1 MPVYR
6 FRTLED
12 ARRAL
17 WLKPGDPRLER
28 ITEWVW
34 ALAAEL
40 MGPHPP
46 PRGLKK
52 FRTLEEANA
61 DRKHWE
67 AERSRSLRKSLP
79 SEPVRPQ
86 V

>member
-1 MPVYR
+1 MPVQR
-6 FRTLED
+6 FRTLEE

-28 ITEWVW
+28 TIKWVW
-34 ALAAEL
+34 ALSAGL
-40 MGPHPP
+40 MGHSPQ

-61 DRKHWE
+61 DRKRWE
-67 AERSRSLRKSLP
+67 TERSRSLGKL
-79 SEPVRPQ
+79 RP
-86 V
+86 

>member
-1 MPVYR
+1 MPIQR

-17 WLKPGDPRLER
+17 WLKPGDPRLVR
-28 ITEWVW
+28 AIRWVW
-34 ALAAEL
+34 ALSTEL
-40 MGPHPP
+40 VGHYPP
-46 PRGLKK
+46 PRGVRK

-67 AERSRSLRKSLP
+67 TERSRSLRKLRES
-79 SEPVRPQ
+79 
-86 V
+86 

>member
-6 FRTLED
+6 YRTLED

-17 WLKPGDPRLER
+17 WLKPGDPRLLR
-28 ITEWVW
+28 TIQWVW
-34 ALAAEL
+34 AFAAEL
-40 MGPHPP
+40 AGQRPQ
-46 PRGLKK
+46 PRGLRK

-67 AERSRSLRKSLP
+67 SLHSQSLRNTRTS
-79 SEPVRPQ
+79 RPANPHS
-86 V
+86 